1 MIKKILRVNAE
12 NRPEISKIL
21 EHPYFKIEDKEIG
34 IKEKPSK
41 NIAELKEESGKETK
55 EKKESPE
62 IKKKEGE
69 KKFDFFHRKGE
80 KVDPKK

>member
-41 NIAELKEESGKETK
+41 NIAELKEE
-55 EKKESPE
+55 
-62 IKKKEGE
+62 
-69 KKFDFFHRKGE
+69 
-80 KVDPKK
+80 